1 MTGLTLDA
9 GALIAV
15 DRGHPV
21 MADHLLD
28 NRRRG
33 RTLSVPAA
41 VLAQVWRDGAR
52 QARLRMFLRVYKPE
66 IVALDRRE
74 AESAGLV
81 CARAGTADVVDA
93 SVVVCALRRGHAVVT
108 SDPGDIG
115 KLAPGLPLLTV

>member
-1 MTGLTLDA
+1 VGPVTGLTLDA

-15 DRGHPV
+15 DRGHP
-21 MADHLLD
+21 
-28 NRRRG
+28 
-33 RTLSVPAA
+33 

-52 QARLRMFLRVYKPE
+52 QARLRMFLRVYRPE

-74 AESAGLV
+74 AESAGLM

-93 SVVVCALRRGHAVVT
+93 SVVVCALRRGHVVVT
-108 SDPGDIG
+108 GDPADIG